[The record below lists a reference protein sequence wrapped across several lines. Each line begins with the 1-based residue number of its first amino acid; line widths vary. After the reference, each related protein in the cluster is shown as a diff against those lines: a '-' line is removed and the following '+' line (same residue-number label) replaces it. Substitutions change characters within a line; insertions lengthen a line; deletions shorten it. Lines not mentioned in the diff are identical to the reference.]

1 MLRLSWRIFTWST
14 APTNHSIWRA
24 NPPTWGQIALSRCSP
39 MRCIFLI
46 LSRVF
51 LRFWILFPAYQTC
64 ILFGE
69 QLDKPGANC
78 PVTIFS
84 CLPHTPESPD
94 LQRQWCIRLRHLK
107 YWTNGGIQH
116 RPTRLICAQELWK
129 IGKSKSLTN
138 KLTVLV
144 LLSEAIASRKKICIF
159 YRIYPSCQRLGWQRE
174 MGACDNPCPP
184 DRGDPPAKIGE
195 THLAPGHPRIFRPY
209 FSRFFNILLIELS
222 TKFLMKWERD
232 VGDRSWI
239 RTLWVLR
246 PKLGI
251 NDGEEGQDHLRGGGR
266 QKVNKS

>member
-1 MLRLSWRIFTWST
+1 MLRLSSRIFTWST

-46 LSRVF
+46 LSQVF

-107 YWTNGGIQH
+107 YWTNGEIQH

-138 KLTVLV
+138 KLTVSV
-144 LLSEAIASRKKICIF
+144 LLSDAIASKTKF
-159 YRIYPSCQRLGWQRE
+159 V
-174 MGACDNPCPP
+174 
-184 DRGDPPAKIGE
+184 
-195 THLAPGHPRIFRPY
+195 
-209 FSRFFNILLIELS
+209 FSIEL
-222 TKFLMKWERD
+222 TPLAKGWDGRERWEPVTTPVLLTEETRPP
-232 VGDRSWI
+232 RSGKRIWLPAI
-239 RTLWVLR
+239 LVFFD
-246 PKLGI
+246 PISVDFSI
-251 NDGEEGQDHLRGGGR
+251 NY
-266 QKVNKS
+266 